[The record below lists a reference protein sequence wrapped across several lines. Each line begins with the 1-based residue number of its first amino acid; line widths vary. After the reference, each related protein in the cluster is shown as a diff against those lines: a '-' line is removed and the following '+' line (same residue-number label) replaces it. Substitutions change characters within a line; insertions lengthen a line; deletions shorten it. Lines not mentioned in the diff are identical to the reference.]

1 MNAKTKRFLFLFL
14 SAIAQNCRSES
25 AAPAVS
31 ERSVRYVH
39 LSFAFSEET
48 AWSGEEDFDV
58 HGLSAGVG
66 FDLVPGQMTGLQLSG
81 LVAAADRLQGVQFSL
96 LTSLA
101 KRGEGLQLSPVCG
114 WTQERFTGLQ
124 LAGIGNV
131 ASGVGVQAALGFNAS
146 DDTVSIGAA
155 YLNSG
160 RESKW
165 SGLQLAGICNHAC
178 FLDGVQASLCYNYA
192 VRCRGIQLATW
203 NEVEEL
209 HGLQIGLINEAKSG
223 AGLQIG
229 LFNFFGDG
237 DDRLLLPII
246 NARF

>member
-1 MNAKTKRFLFLFL
+1 MFFPILFCFACSNVPKCLGDDVPATIPERF
-14 SAIAQNCRSES
+14 
-25 AAPAVS
+25 
-31 ERSVRYVH
+31 VRHVN
-39 LSFAFSEET
+39 LSFSFSEES
-48 AWSGEEDFDV
+48 ASCGGEDFDV
-58 HGLSAGVG
+58 CGLSAGVG
-66 FDLVPGQMTGLQLSG
+66 FDLVPGGLAGLQLAG
-81 LVAAADRLQGVQFSL
+81 IVAAADCFQGVQFSL
-96 LTSLA
+96 FTSLS
-101 KRGEGLQLSPVCG
+101 KRGEGLQLSPVCN
-114 WTQERFTGLQ
+114 WTQKRFTGLQ
-124 LAGIGNV
+124 LAGIGNT
-131 ASGVGVQAALGFNAS
+131 ASGGGVQAALGFNAS

-237 DDRLLLPII
+237 DDRLLLPLV